1 MVRLNLSTDGV
12 STMAHNAGV
21 LDRVIR
27 IAVGIGLLALVFVG
41 PVTPF
46 GWIGIVPLA
55 TGLIGSCPLYQLIGV
70 STKSAQKAA

>member
-1 MVRLNLSTDGV
+1 
-12 STMAHNAGV
+12 MAHNVGT

-27 IAVGIGLLALVFVG
+27 ITIGLGLLALVFVG
-41 PVTPF
+41 PTTPF

-70 STKSAQKAA
+70 STKPANKTA